1 MKEEHL
7 NALRGLMETS
17 CRNLLEESLSG
28 LKGLPEMFHGTFLLK
43 SANIWYKNSKEA
55 YFSMKNNIESQNEVF
70 DLTEKDYNSMLHK
83 IGNEVLK
90 EYVELPDEYIFE

>member
-17 CRNLLEESLSG
+17 CRNLIEESYTG
-28 LKGLPEMFHGTFLLK
+28 LKGLPEMFHGTMLLK
-43 SANIWYKNSKEA
+43 SANIWYKNTKEA
-55 YFSMKNNIESQNEVF
+55 YYSMKENIESQNEIF

-83 IGNEVLK
+83 IGNKVLK
-90 EYVELPDEYIFE
+90 EYVDLPDEYIFE